1 MLKRFGLLAFLKEW
15 TLPVAIAWGV
25 LSYLVYSECSCFD
38 ATRPYAWRVVSV
50 VQPLLIF
57 TMLFLSF
64 CKIDFRAL
72 RPRRMHAWML
82 LIQCG
87 LFALLTG
94 VLYEFPA
101 LTGRVWI
108 EGAMLCLIC
117 PTATAAA
124 VVTQKLQG
132 DAADVTMYTILINL
146 FAAVLVPLAIPLIHP
161 SEGQGFL
168 ASFAL
173 ILSKVFPMLIC
184 PLLAAALVRWL
195 FPRVHKALAGSRDL
209 AFYLWAIAL
218 SIAMSVT
225 TRSIAH
231 SLCPTT
237 DLLALALVSLA
248 CCMLQFLLGRII
260 GKRYGRTISGSQGLG
275 QKNTVF
281 GIWLGYTFFHP
292 VTSLAG
298 GFYCIWH
305 NLYNTWQLHQMT
317 KHRTQR

>member
-1 MLKRFGLLAFLKEW
+1 MLRRFSLLAFAKEW
-15 TLPVAIAWGV
+15 TLPIAIGWGV
-25 LSYLVYSECSCFD
+25 LSYLVFSSCSFFNVV
-38 ATRPYAWRVVSV
+38 RPYAWHMVSV
-50 VQPLLIF
+50 IQPLLIF

-64 CKIDFRAL
+64 CKIDYHAL

-82 LIQCG
+82 LVQCS
-87 LFALLTG
+87 LFALLTWL
-94 VLYEFPA
+94 LYDFPS
-101 LTGRVWI
+101 LFGRVWI

-146 FAAVLVPLAIPLIHP
+146 SAAVLVPLAIPLIHP
-161 SEGQGFL
+161 SEGQGFMT
-168 ASFAL
+168 SFVL

-184 PLLAAALVRWL
+184 PLLAALLVRYF
-195 FPRVHKALAGSRDL
+195 FPRLHKLLAASRDL
-209 AFYLWAIAL
+209 AFYLWAVAL
-218 SIAMSVT
+218 SIAMAVT

-231 SLCPTT
+231 SLCSTS
-237 DLLALALVSLA
+237 DLVALALVSLV
-248 CCMLQFLLGRII
+248 CCMLQFLVGRKI
-260 GKRYGRTISGSQGLG
+260 GKYYGRTISGSQGLG

-281 GIWLGYTFFHP
+281 GIWLGYTFFNP

-305 NLYNTWQLHQMT
+305 NLYNTWQMHQMNRHP
-317 KHRTQR
+317 KQF